1 MGIEGLR
8 EACKQRLETVTQPL
22 AAVLLRHNVTP
33 NAVTW
38 MALVLSA
45 VSALLVLYE
54 HPVFAGLLF
63 LVASACDLL
72 DGTVARLGHL
82 ESRLGAFLDSTL
94 DRVSEGLLLA
104 AMAAVFA
111 RQEMGLAAAL
121 CVLVLLTAMLVS
133 YARARAEALG
143 TDCAVG
149 LATRA
154 ERVVL
159 LVLGLVS
166 GFLVEALAVLL
177 VLSTIT
183 VIQRIHHTFR
193 QLAASS

>member
-1 MGIEGLR
+1 MGIEHLR
-8 EACKQRLETVTQPL
+8 AACKQRLEALTKPL
-22 AAVLLRHNVTP
+22 AALLLRHNVTP

-38 MALVLSA
+38 LALVLAALSA
-45 VSALLVLYE
+45 VLVLYE
-54 HPVFAGLLF
+54 RPVLGGLLF
-63 LVASACDLL
+63 LVASAFDLL
-72 DGTVARLGHL
+72 DGAVARLGQL

-143 TDCAVG
+143 TDCTVG
-149 LATRA
+149 IATRA
-154 ERVVL
+154 ERVIL
-159 LVLGLVS
+159 LVFGLVS
-166 GFLVEALAVLL
+166 GFLVEALALLL

-183 VIQRIHHTFR
+183 VVQRLRHTFR
-193 QLAASS
+193 QLAASP